1 MNKIEKW
8 FKEEEDEDLGGI
20 EEFREFG
27 RIAAPPSQRPDL
39 CAFLLLDKLLP
50 GDRDIVACAEHD
62 QIWLNVDI
70 DELAEV
76 ASKDDV
82 VYLLRC
88 GVWYDGDVESLSMF
102 V

>member
-8 FKEEEDEDLGGI
+8 FTEEENEYGGHDDFLKF
-20 EEFREFG
+20 E
-27 RIAAPPSQRPDL
+27 RITDPPSQRRDL

-70 DELAEV
+70 DELAKV

>member
-1 MNKIEKW
+1 MNKIIEW
-8 FKEEEDEDLGGI
+8 FTEEEESNDIG
-20 EEFREFG
+20 EFLKFE
-27 RIAAPPSQRPDL
+27 RIVDPPSQRPDL

-50 GDRDIVACAEHD
+50 GKRDIVSYAEHD
-62 QIWLNVDI
+62 QIWLDVDI
-70 DELAEV
+70 DALAEV

-88 GVWYDGDVESLSMF
+88 GVWYDDDVESLSMF